1 MTVRWYPRAK
11 IELMDAANYI
21 KDEYGYKRSRI
32 FLNKVYNAEKQ
43 IRYQPRSGKKEPLLE
58 DTGIEYRSIVID
70 RLNKIIYWINGD
82 VIEIVD
88 FWDNRRE
95 PETQAKR
102 VK

>member
-43 IRYQPRSGKKEPLLE
+43 IRYQPRSGKKEPL
-58 DTGIEYRSIVID
+58 
-70 RLNKIIYWINGD
+70 
-82 VIEIVD
+82 
-88 FWDNRRE
+88 
-95 PETQAKR
+95 P
-102 VK
+102 